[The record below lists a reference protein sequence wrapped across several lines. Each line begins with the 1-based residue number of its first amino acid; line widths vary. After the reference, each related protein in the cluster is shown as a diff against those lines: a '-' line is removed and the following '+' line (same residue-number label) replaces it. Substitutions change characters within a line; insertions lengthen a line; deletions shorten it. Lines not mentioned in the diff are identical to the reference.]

1 MKKNLL
7 ILLALGFYLYTKSNS
22 TKNVK
27 KQAEDEAPTDS
38 AKNDLPVSQKEVLP
52 VSQKE
57 VLPVSQKEV
66 TPIMVKATPD
76 IMLNNP
82 QELNY

>member
-38 AKNDLPVSQKEVLP
+38 AKNDLS

>member
-1 MKKNLL
+1 MNKNLL

-22 TKNVK
+22 TKNVE

-38 AKNDLPVSQKEVLP
+38 AKNDLPA
-52 VSQKE
+52 SQKE

-76 IMLNNP
+76 IMLDNP

>member
-1 MKKNLL
+1 MNKNLL

-27 KQAEDEAPTDS
+27 KQTEDEAPTDS
-38 AKNDLPVSQKEVLP
+38 AKNDLP